1 MFGNSENQTKGVQ
14 QEKGEWM
21 NTVQTL
27 EEIKNRYTWN
37 TAADAAL
44 FEAMRAVRI
53 IENIR
58 KIVDSNSDEF
68 IAEYVK
74 GMVSED

>member
-1 MFGNSENQTKGVQ
+1 
-14 QEKGEWM
+14 M

-27 EEIKNRYTWN
+27 EEIKDKYIWN
-37 TAADAAL
+37 TAADNAL

-74 GMVSED
+74 GMVAE

>member
-1 MFGNSENQTKGVQ
+1 MD
-14 QEKGEWM
+14 
-21 NTVQTL
+21 TVQTL
-27 EEIKNRYTWN
+27 EEIKDKYTWN
-37 TAADAAL
+37 TAADNAL

-58 KIVDSNSDEF
+58 KVVDSNSDEF

-74 GMVSED
+74 GMVAE

>member
-1 MFGNSENQTKGVQ
+1 MSE
-14 QEKGEWM
+14 
-21 NTVQTL
+21 TVKTL
-27 EEIKNRYTWN
+27 EDIKNRYTWN

-53 IENIR
+53 VENIR
-58 KIVDSNSDEF
+58 KVVDSNSDEF

-74 GMVSED
+74 GMVAE

>member
-1 MFGNSENQTKGVQ
+1 
-14 QEKGEWM
+14 M

-27 EEIKNRYTWN
+27 EEIKDKYTWN
-37 TAADAAL
+37 TAADNAL

-58 KIVDSNSDEF
+58 KVVDSHNDEF

-74 GMVSED
+74 GMVAEV

>member
-1 MFGNSENQTKGVQ
+1 MFGDTENPAKGVQ
-14 QEKGEWM
+14 QEKGEQM

-27 EEIKNRYTWN
+27 EEIKDKYTWN

-74 GMVSED
+74 GMVAE